1 MFLLL
6 SVGRKYGECMKTLNV
21 LTKAGHSLAED
32 RPEIL
37 ECLEKI
43 ASHDGGQGGD
53 GAWLVVCI
61 DDDSMYDIAVSVIT
75 QAGFGIAP

>member
-1 MFLLL
+1 
-6 SVGRKYGECMKTLNV
+6 MKQLKV
-21 LTKAGHSLAED
+21 LTKAGHSLEED
-32 RPEIL
+32 RPAIL
-37 ECLEKI
+37 EYLEEI

-53 GAWLVVCI
+53 GVWLVVCI